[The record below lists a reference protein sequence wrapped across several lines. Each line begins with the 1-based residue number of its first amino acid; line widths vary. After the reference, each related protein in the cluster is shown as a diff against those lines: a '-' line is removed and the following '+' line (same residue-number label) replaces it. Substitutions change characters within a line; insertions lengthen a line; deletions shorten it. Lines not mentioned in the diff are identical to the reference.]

1 MKSNHCKPITS
12 TRRRYVLALGTFAFL
27 IFTSMVMAQE
37 AAPPG
42 EEQESMFSLVKKGG
56 PVMYPLGIASI
67 LALALG
73 VERFIS
79 LKKDRVLPDE
89 FLTGFG
95 EAWDSDPSGETA
107 EKFCDDS
114 GGSAGQVFKAGIQWR
129 G

>member
-12 TRRRYVLALGTFAFL
+12 TRRRYALALGTFAFL

-89 FLTGFG
+89 FLSGFG
-95 EAWDSDPSGETA
+95 EAWDSAPSGETA
-107 EKFCDDS
+107 EKFCEDS
-114 GGSAGQVFKAGIQWR
+114 GGAAR
-129 G
+129 